1 MNCLNSTT
9 PTLATAAA
17 ISPEVHLPRT
27 ALVVALVALLAPS
40 AAWAHAGL
48 VRTEPANG
56 AVLARSPAQVRVTFD
71 DVVRAGP
78 GIAAVRNG
86 AASILAGRPH
96 VESGRTLV
104 VAIRPGLADGDYSVR
119 WSVVSNDG
127 HLESG
132 VLAFAVGLGRAP
144 PLAALSAQATGAT
157 ADSVGARWLFFA
169 GLLSAVGIA
178 LFTFVVRPSDEE
190 HIPIVLSTAAVLA
203 ALGAAQ
209 EVHRVGLATRDG
221 KALGAAFVVA
231 LLVATAAAAST
242 LDRRALRPALVAA
255 LPLVLIPSLAG
266 HALDPGLA
274 RVNVVA
280 DVLHV
285 GAAAAWVGVL
295 VGLVVVR
302 GADLRRAGALA
313 LAAIA
318 VLGVTGVTRAA
329 FELTALA
336 QLWDTSYGRA
346 LLVKTGLLLAVLA
359 AGWALRAR
367 ARERAAVELA
377 LVAVLIVAVS
387 VLVELRPGRNV
398 TAAVAVAAVQA
409 AQPSRP
415 PPPPPA
421 GAVVLAREAGPLGV
435 AVAVEARRITATVL
449 SPAGGGLSGLDLR
462 IDGTRAKAC
471 GSGCYAVA
479 GTPGRSTSVE
489 VAGFGPTQRL
499 TFELPVRAAAA
510 DALVRRARAAYRA
523 LRSVSYRER
532 LASDTRHM
540 LVARWTL
547 ERPNRIEYSIAGGG
561 AQGIVIGRARWDR
574 DKVGARWVASPQTPL
589 PQPATQW
596 TYAANAHV
604 LAQTRTTTTVS
615 FVDPTIPAYFT
626 VTFDRRTHLPHV
638 LHMTAAA
645 HFMTE
650 SYLAFNEPRT
660 IRPPR

>member
-1 MNCLNSTT
+1 MNCSNSTHT
-9 PTLATAAA
+9 TLATSAA
-17 ISPEVHLPRT
+17 ISPEVRLRPS
-27 ALVVALVALLAPS
+27 ALVVALAALLAPP

-71 DVVRAGP
+71 DAVRAGP

-86 AASILAGRPH
+86 GASILSGRPH

-104 VAIRPGLADGDYSVR
+104 VPIRPGLADGDYSVR

-132 VLAFAVGLGRAP
+132 VLAFAIGLGRAP
-144 PLAALSAQATGAT
+144 PLAALSAQATGVT

-178 LFTFVVRPSDEE
+178 LFTFIVRPGDDER
-190 HIPIVLSTAAVLA
+190 IPIVLSTAAVLT

-221 KALGAAFVVA
+221 KALGAAFVVG

-242 LDRRALRPALVAA
+242 LDRRALRPALAA
-255 LPLVLIPSLAG
+255 AFPLVLVPSLAG

-313 LAAIA
+313 LSAVV

-346 LLVKTGLLLAVLA
+346 LLVKTGLLLAALA
-359 AGWALRAR
+359 AGFVLRAR
-367 ARERAAVELA
+367 ARERGAVELA
-377 LVAVLIVAVS
+377 LVAVLVVAVS

-398 TAAVAVAAVQA
+398 TAIAVAAVQA

-435 AVAVEARRITATVL
+435 AVAVEERRITATVL
-449 SPAGGGLSGLDLR
+449 SPAGGGLSGLDVR

-479 GTPGRSTSVE
+479 ATPGRSTSVE
-489 VAGFGPTQRL
+489 IAGFGPAQRVA
-499 TFELPVRAAAA
+499 FELPVRAPAA

-532 LASDTRHM
+532 LASDTQHV
-540 LVARWTL
+540 LVASWTL
-547 ERPNRIEYSIAGGG
+547 EHPNRIEYSIVGGG
-561 AQGIVIGRARWDR
+561 AQGIVIGRERWDR
-574 DKVGARWVASPQTPL
+574 DKPGARWVASAQTPL
-589 PQPATQW
+589 PQPATLW

-604 LAQTRTTTTVS
+604 LAQTRTTTIVS

-626 VTFDRRTHLPHV
+626 VAFDRRTQLPRV

-645 HFMTE
+645 HFMTD
-650 SYLAFNEPRT
+650 SYLAFNEPRA